1 MSLDIKYRPRTYDE
15 VIGQEDHV
23 KVLRQFVKEGR
34 GFQQS
39 YLFAGAKGCGK
50 TTLGRILARALLCES
65 PVDGN
70 PCDEC
75 DSCVAMLDEN
85 SSHECFTEYDAA
97 TNSSKEQIQEIV
109 VQQKYETFSGR
120 NRIYLIDE
128 CHRLSQQAMDGLLK
142 PLEDTRPGSLDRILT
157 CIFATT
163 EPHKV
168 RDTISSR
175 CATTFHIHKVTPEVL
190 AKRLA
195 YVCEQEEISF
205 ELPALQ
211 LIAETSRCHVR
222 DSLQALSGV
231 SVLGAVTQESVQSYM
246 RLDADRHYINI
257 LANLGRDLRSVVESA
272 DELQSLI
279 GASTCFEK
287 LADAAMTIHKVRSVG
302 LGKIPSF
309 WPPEL
314 IEGLSEAQVRSMVEI
329 AHWMSKRPGRPTH
342 AMLLCDLTTLH
353 YRLAG
358 GAGVADPDA
367 VVVVQQVPS
376 LTAPAQ
382 HSAPSAPPP
391 STPESTSDSA
401 DSTATGPSPDSNPGT
416 VEETTAEAASHAR
429 TTHGVY
435 VDDRCRKP
443 PPGSTS
449 TSDEELDVLG
459 AEEGRRLLKG
469 RLKELRGGRSTRRP
483 NLGNS

>member
-1 MSLDIKYRPRTYDE
+1 MSLDIKYRPRTYSE

-23 KVLRQFVKEGR
+23 KVLKSLVAAGK

-39 YLFAGAKGCGK
+39 YLFAGPKGCGK

-65 PVDGN
+65 PDDGE

-75 DSCVAMLDEN
+75 DSCLAMLDATA
-85 SSHECFTEYDAA
+85 SHECFTEYDAA

-163 EPHKV
+163 EPNKV

-175 CATTFHIHKVTPEVL
+175 CATTFHIHKATPEVL

-195 YVCEQEEISF
+195 FVCEQEGIPFEI
-205 ELPALQ
+205 EALQ
-211 LIAETSRCHVR
+211 LIAEISRCHVR
-222 DSLQALSGV
+222 DSLQALSGIA
-231 SVLGAVTQESVQSYM
+231 SLGAANDEAVRSYM
-246 RLDADRHYINI
+246 RLDADRHYITI
-257 LANLGRDLRSVVESA
+257 LANLGRDLRPVIEAA

-279 GASTCFEK
+279 GASTCFER
-287 LADAAMTIHKVRSVG
+287 LADAAMTVHKVRSVG
-302 LGKIPSF
+302 LGKLPSY
-309 WPPEL
+309 WPTEL
-314 IEGLSEAQVRSMVEI
+314 VEGMSEGQVRTMVEV

-358 GAGVADPDA
+358 GAGVASPDA
-367 VVVVQQVPS
+367 VVVVQQVPG
-376 LTAPAQ
+376 LTPAAPAKAQ
-382 HSAPSAPPP
+382 SAPVSSASESAP
-391 STPESTSDSA
+391 DSA
-401 DSTATGPSPDSNPGT
+401 KPSAGPSPDSNGT
-416 VEETTAEAASHAR
+416 VGEPPAEPDVPEPR
-429 TTHGVY
+429 THHGVY
-435 VDDRCRKP
+435 VDERCRKP
-443 PPGSTS
+443 TDGPRA
-449 TSDEELDVLG
+449 SDDELDVLE
-459 AEEGRRLLKG
+459 ASEGRRLLKG
-469 RLKELRGGRSTRRP
+469 RLKELRGGRSPRRSD
-483 NLGNS
+483 LGHS